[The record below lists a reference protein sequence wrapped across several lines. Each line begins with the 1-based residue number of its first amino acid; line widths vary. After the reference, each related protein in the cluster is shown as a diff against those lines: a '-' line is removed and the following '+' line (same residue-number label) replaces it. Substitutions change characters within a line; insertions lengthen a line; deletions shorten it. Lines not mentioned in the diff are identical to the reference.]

1 MGTVGLVLTLAG
13 LYGLIA
19 YNVSRR
25 TREIGIRIALGAGRN
40 SVLRL
45 MMGKGL
51 LLVGIGMIFGLL
63 MGFGMERAMNS
74 MLFDAGDVDLVAYL
88 IVVPSLLAATMLAAY
103 IPARRAAHISPT
115 QALRY
120 E

>member
-1 MGTVGLVLTLAG
+1 MGTVGLVLTMAG

-25 TREIGIRIALGAGRN
+25 TREIGIRIALGAGRK

-45 MMGKGL
+45 MMGRGL
-51 LLVGIGMIFGLL
+51 VLVSIGTMFGLV
-63 MGFGMERAMNS
+63 MGFGIERAMNT
-74 MLFDAGDVDLVAYL
+74 MLFDTGHVDAVAYFV
-88 IVVPSLLAATMLAAY
+88 VVPSLLAATLLAAY
-103 IPARRAAHISPT
+103 IPARRAAQISPT